1 MGLVG
6 GSIGQVTVRLR
17 KVTIPVEDDNS
28 VVLIGKENKDVGMVG
43 RERRADFSGLGR
55 LYCRG
60 RVVGNFESETLN
72 RTLNEV
78 SGREFGDVDINNDQ
92 GEFRTSVHIK
102 RTNHQ

>member
-17 KVTIPVEDDNS
+17 KVIIPVEDDS
-28 VVLIGKENKDVGMVG
+28 SAALIGKKNKDVGLVR
-43 RERRADFSGLGR
+43 RERRADFSGLER

-60 RVVGNFESETLN
+60 RVVGNFESETLH

-92 GEFRTSVHIK
+92 GQFRTCVHIK
-102 RTNHQ
+102 PTNHQ